1 MRIRFNFLNKISLS
15 KRTKLKQFIYA
26 LTQSEKTAIGDLD
39 IVFCSDN
46 YLLNI
51 NNEFLKHNYYTDI
64 ITFDLSS
71 KHDTEK
77 TVEIYISTERL
88 KENANNF
95 NTSLQME
102 LHRVIFH
109 GVLHICGYKDKSKAD
124 KKLMQRMEN
133 KYLNKYF
140 K

>member
-1 MRIRFNFLNKISLS
+1 MRIRFNFLSKISLS
-15 KRTKLKQFIYA
+15 NRTKLKQFIKA
-26 LTQSEKTAIGDLD
+26 LAQTEKTIIGDLN
-39 IVFCSDN
+39 IVFCSDD

-71 KHDTEK
+71 KNDTEK

-88 KENANNF
+88 KENAKNF
-95 NTSLQME
+95 NTSLQKE

-109 GVLHICGYKDKSKAD
+109 GVLHICGYKDKSNAEKE
-124 KKLMQRMEN
+124 LMNKMEN
-133 KYLNKYF
+133 KYLNNYF

>member
-1 MRIRFNFLNKISLS
+1 MRITFNFLNKISLS
-15 KRTKLKQFIYA
+15 NRTKLKQFIKA
-26 LTQSEKTAIGDLD
+26 LSQSEKTAIVDLA
-39 IVFCSDN
+39 IVFCSDK

-51 NNEFLKHNYYTDI
+51 NNEFLKHNFYTDI
-64 ITFDLSS
+64 ITFDLTS
-71 KHDTEK
+71 KKDTEK
-77 TVEIYISTERL
+77 TIEIYISTDRV
-88 KENANNF
+88 KENAINF

-102 LHRVIFH
+102 LHRVLFH

-124 KKLMQRMEN
+124 KELMQCMEN